1 MAKIMGIV
9 IGIFLF
15 AILMI
20 GVTYAWFTWSSSNI
34 NITGSSNCFNI
45 DYTKGPTINNE
56 SVVLFDESQIIS
68 NNQITIKEGMALT
81 GVSAA
86 INSNCTI
93 SGNLA
98 INLNVTAINNAYI
111 SGNSVGAFK
120 YVVASYDPSTYSTIT
135 TSALNGKKFTILKT
149 GSINS
154 TSSIV
159 LVNEALSNTK
169 KGYLVIF
176 YVDGNLVNND
186 AAESIFSATI
196 DAVAN
201 QIES

>member
-1 MAKIMGIV
+1 MAKIMGII

-34 NITGSSNCFNI
+34 NITGSSACFNI

-56 SVVLFDESQIIS
+56 SVLLFDESQIIS

-93 SGNLA
+93 SGNLT

-120 YVVASYDPSTYSTIT
+120 YVIASYDPSTYSTIT
-135 TSALNGKKFTILKT
+135 TSALSGKKFNIIDTESIT
-149 GSINS
+149 GTNS
-154 TSSIV
+154 VAIV
-159 LVNEALSNTK
+159 NDTLSNTK

-186 AAESIFSATI
+186 AAESVFSATI